1 MKKLL
6 ITMFTCVSVLLG
18 GMVNA
23 DAASFRVS
31 HDVPLSW
38 SASYT
43 IVTSGDH
50 IKDVKNVKAT
60 ARMGKITKTYV
71 SYDAANRVT
80 LHISRKLGIVSY
92 KTGLVA
98 KISKGKL
105 IVTAI

>member
-1 MKKLL
+1 MKKIL
-6 ITMFTCVSVLLG
+6 ITVLTCATILLG
-18 GMVNA
+18 DMGNA
-23 DAASFRVS
+23 NAASFRVS

-60 ARMGKITKTYV
+60 TRMGKITKTYV
-71 SYDAANRVT
+71 SHDAANRVT

-92 KTGLVA
+92 QVGLVA
-98 KISKGKL
+98 KISNGKL

>member
-6 ITMFTCVSVLLG
+6 ITIFTCMAILFG
-18 GMVNA
+18 GVVNA
-23 DAASFRVS
+23 NAASFRVS

-38 SASYT
+38 SAGYT
-43 IVTSGDH
+43 IITSGDH
-50 IKDVKNVKAT
+50 IKDVKNIKAT

-71 SYDAANRVT
+71 THDASNRVT
-80 LHISRKLGIVSY
+80 LHISRKIGIVSY
-92 KTGLVA
+92 QAGLVA

>member
-1 MKKLL
+1 MKKLS
-6 ITMFTCVSVLLG
+6 IMMFTCMAILFG
-18 GMVNA
+18 GVANA
-23 DAASFRVS
+23 NAASFHVS

-38 SASYT
+38 SASFT

-50 IKDVKNVKAT
+50 IKDVKNVKET

-71 SYDAANRVT
+71 THDASNRVT
-80 LHISRKLGIVSY
+80 LHISRKIGIVSY
-92 KTGLVA
+92 QAGLVV